1 MRKVLF
7 LADLNP
13 NKFGSLEEMVLLLGR
28 ELSRRGNTLVLGA
41 IAYPIPSVAE
51 LFLDAGIELVNLNE
65 HGEMNAARR
74 MRSMRA
80 LIRELRIDLV
90 HINFYG
96 LTDPVVLGAY
106 LAPAQIVYTEHTSG
120 AAPRRGGLKSVLSRL
135 LHFFIV
141 RRVERYIA
149 VSDFVRE
156 RLRSTHHAGPGQTV
170 TIYNG
175 VNTAR
180 FLPHDR
186 MTARDRTGLPRGG
199 KIVLSVAMLIPEK
212 GVHHL
217 VQAVSILVAE
227 YRVTDLCVAIVGE
240 GECRE
245 ELEQLAWKLGV
256 GGQVRFLGRRSDVA
270 DLVAAADL
278 VAVPSVWHEAF
289 GYIVAEAMAGG
300 RPVVA
305 SRVGGIPELI
315 DDGET
320 GLLVPPGDSRALA
333 AALGA
338 VLTDADLARRLSE
351 NGLRKC
357 RSQFSLADKVV
368 EFADLYESVLR

>member
-1 MRKVLF
+1 MRKILF
-7 LADLNP
+7 LTDLNP
-13 NKFGSLEEMVLLLGR
+13 NKFGSLEEMILLLGR
-28 ELSRRGNTLVLGA
+28 ELSHRGHKLILGA
-41 IAYPIPSVAE
+41 IAYPIPAVAE
-51 LFLDAGIELVNLNE
+51 LFLAAGIQIVDLNRQ
-65 HGEMNAARR
+65 GGTSAARR
-74 MRSMRA
+74 LRGTRA
-80 LIRELRIDLV
+80 LIQEQQIDLV

-96 LTDPVVLGAY
+96 LTDPVALGAY
-106 LAPAQIVYTEHTSG
+106 LTPAQIVYTEHASG
-120 AAPRRGGLKSVLSRL
+120 VAPRRGALKNVLSHL
-135 LHFFIV
+135 LHFFIA
-141 RRVERYIA
+141 RRVARYVA

-156 RLRSTHHAGPGQTV
+156 RLRITHHVGPGQTV
-170 TIYNG
+170 TIHNG

-180 FLPHDR
+180 FLPQDR

-245 ELEQLAWKLGV
+245 ELEQLAWELGV

-305 SRVGGIPELI
+305 SRIGGIPELI

-320 GLLVPPGDSRALA
+320 GLLFPPGDSRALA

-338 VLTDADLARRLSE
+338 VLTDAGLARRLSE

-368 EFADLYESVLR
+368 EFADLYDSVLR